1 MKPIFIYRFE
11 PSNRF
16 SIAALLGSLHVGG
29 LGERVETVIA
39 RSEHAALR
47 AISPGR
53 RVFVFFS
60 IQTVD
65 AERWAGELASLRRNS
80 GGSFTAVAG
89 GAHPTGDPESM
100 FRLGFD
106 LVFSGRAERSF
117 RTFTRAVLDGA
128 TPGPGMVHEEEDPDW
143 PGTLYISDVDG
154 FFPVLELQRGCRN
167 RCRFC
172 QAPRL
177 GAGPVAYRP
186 LDTVREY
193 LHRLKG
199 RGISRI
205 YFLTP
210 SAFDYA
216 PPGHTPESGVGALL
230 RLCRDSG
237 MRFVEYGIFPSEVRP
252 AAVTA
257 PFFDLLAR
265 HGSNRRVVIG
275 AQSFSPRMLRVSQR
289 GHTVRSIES
298 TVKAASEKGFRA
310 YVDVMF
316 GMPGETAE
324 DRRMTLEAM
333 ESLFFSHG
341 ARMQLHHYVPLAGTP
356 WYHDDPEPIDDRCTG
371 RIAWME
377 RAGMTRGWWRE
388 GPEMV
393 ASIKRVRDGKTGT
406 FVPP

>member
-16 SIAALLGSLHVGG
+16 SMAALLGALHVGG
-29 LGERVETVIA
+29 LAGRVETVIA
-39 RSEHAALR
+39 RSEHAALK
-47 AISPGR
+47 AIAPGR

-65 AERWAGELASLRRNS
+65 AERWAGELASIRRS
-80 GGSFTAVAG
+80 AAGPFTAVAG

-117 RTFTRAVLDGA
+117 LTFTQAVLDGEP
-128 TPGPGMVHEEEDPDW
+128 PGGAMVHEEDDPSW
-143 PGTLYISDVDG
+143 PETLYISDVDG

-167 RCRFC
+167 RCSFC
-172 QAPRL
+172 QAPRI
-177 GAGPVAYRP
+177 GGGPVAFRP

-193 LHRLKG
+193 LQRLKG
-199 RGISRI
+199 RGVGRVF
-205 YFLTP
+205 FLTP

-216 PPGHTPESGVGALL
+216 PPGLARLEGVEALL
-230 RLCRDSG
+230 RLCRDEG

-252 AAVTA
+252 AAGTA
-257 PFFDLLAR
+257 PFFKLLAQY
-265 HGSNRRVVIG
+265 GSNRRVVIG
-275 AQSFSPRMLRVSQR
+275 AQSFSPRMLKASHR
-289 GHTVRSIES
+289 GHTVESIES
-298 TVKAASEKGFRA
+298 TVKTASENGFRA

-324 DRRMTLEAM
+324 DRRMTLDAM

-356 WYHDDPEPIDDRCTG
+356 WYHDDPEPIDDWCTG

-393 ASIKRVRDGKTGT
+393 ASIKRVRDGKIGRQS
-406 FVPP
+406 